1 MEEVKQAIKTILK
14 HIGEDVSRKELLK
27 TPDRML
33 ESYKEIFSGYA
44 EKSGNIIGNTFSEV
58 ETDEI
63 IVFENIDFFSTC
75 EHHFAPFFGQISI
88 AYIPSKQAVGFGR
101 ITNLIKAVTRTL
113 QIQERIA
120 FEIGTLLQKSLLNP
134 TGVFVKV
141 EGRHFCNISVEKT
154 SKPLVLKTIFTTG
167 EFKKPENI
175 EKLKLL
181 IG

>member
-1 MEEVKQAIKTILK
+1 MEEVKQAIKTILQ
-14 HIGEDVSRKELLK
+14 HIGEDVSRKELIK
-27 TPDRML
+27 TPGRIL
-33 ESYKEIFSGYA
+33 ESYKEIFSGYK
-44 EKSGNIIGNTFSEV
+44 EESDKIIGDTFSEI

-63 IVFENIDFFSTC
+63 IFFENIDFFSTC

-88 AYIPSKQAVGFGR
+88 AYIPNKKAIGFGR
-101 ITNLIKAVTRTL
+101 ITNLIKSITRKL

-120 FEIGTLLQKSLLNP
+120 FEIGTLLEKSPLNP
-134 TGVFVKV
+134 AGVFIKI
-141 EGRHFCNISVEKT
+141 EGKHFCNISGEKT

-181 IG
+181 IS